1 VLADSSP
8 VSIGAGVFARDVQ
21 RPAGFRRNLI
31 GFIAQELPKWRDHP
45 LRRPET
51 AETLLTSQ
59 LCAHLNSA
67 TRLSPGWDILQF
79 RVEEPDE
86 QHRGR
91 KIDLV
96 PSASGATI
104 WIEGRA
110 HSHYDSLLPIECKR
124 LPVPA
129 DPRRD
134 AREYLHSALSTTG
147 GIQRFKAGH
156 HGGAHD
162 EALMIAYVQ
171 SDTLDQWVE
180 RMGDWVAAL
189 VADNGLDW
197 TDSEALRSVARPDPL
212 LMRLES
218 THARAGALSAI
229 QISHLWIDMAAPSRA
244 TANPTRPE
252 VRSATG
258 PGA

>member
-1 VLADSSP
+1 MLADSSST
-8 VSIGAGVFARDVQ
+8 SIGTGVFARDVQ
-21 RPAGFRRNLI
+21 RPAAFRHNLV
-31 GFIAQELPKWRDHP
+31 GFIAQELPNWRNHP
-45 LRRPET
+45 QRRHET
-51 AETLLTSQ
+51 AETVLTSQ

-67 TRLSPGWDILQF
+67 TRLAPGWDILQF

-86 QHRGR
+86 HHIGR

-110 HSHYDSLLPIECKR
+110 HTHYDSLLPIECKR

-134 AREYLHSALSTTG
+134 AREYLYSEMSTTG

-156 HGGAHD
+156 HGGAHN

-171 SDTLDQWVE
+171 SGTLDHWVE
-180 RMGDWVAAL
+180 RVDEWVASL
-189 VADNGLDW
+189 VASEVPGWSNG
-197 TDSEALRSVARPDPL
+197 EALHRVAHPDPL

-218 THARAGALSAI
+218 AHARTGSLATIAI
-229 QISHLWIDMAAPSRA
+229 THLWIDMISG
-244 TANPTRPE
+244 
-252 VRSATG
+252 SAG
-258 PGA
+258 RQ

>member
-1 VLADSSP
+1 VLADDSP
-8 VSIGAGVFARDVQ
+8 VSIAAGVFARDVQ
-21 RPAGFRRNLI
+21 RPAAFRRNLI
-31 GFIAQELPKWRDHP
+31 GFIAQELPKWRNDP
-45 LRRPET
+45 LRPPET
-51 AETLLTSQ
+51 AETMLTSQ

-86 QHRGR
+86 QHKGR

-96 PSASGATI
+96 PSPSGATI

-110 HSHYDSLLPIECKR
+110 YSHYDSLLPIECKR

-134 AREYLHSALSTTG
+134 AREYLYSGMSTTG

-180 RMGDWVAAL
+180 RMADWVASL
-189 VADNGLDW
+189 VAEKVPTWSN
-197 TDSEALRSVARPDPL
+197 SETLRSIARPDPL
-212 LMRLES
+212 LIRLES
-218 THARAGALSAI
+218 AHARAGALAAI
-229 QISHLWIDMAAPSRA
+229 VITHLWIDMHSSNA
-244 TANPTRPE
+244 E
-252 VRSATG
+252 QCLSA
-258 PGA
+258 